1 MARVP
6 GGKVEAR
13 GADDILLQQDTLP
26 GAVFC
31 LAISSCTD
39 NPESAFQT
47 AGYAETVARLQQK
60 VSLTHPQ
67 RGYVDATQRAW
78 AAMLRTLD
86 RVSPVYRD

>member
-1 MARVP
+1 VVKSKRVAQAIFSCSRTPYRVP
-6 GGKVEAR
+6 F
-13 GADDILLQQDTLP
+13 
-26 GAVFC
+26 FC
-31 LAISSCTD
+31 LAISSCTH